1 MENENTEEEGS
12 KDHLLVIGDAGEN
25 TVGSGSE
32 YKTVRSLDIFAHPR
46 RPLHLSNI
54 LNV

>member
-1 MENENTEEEGS
+1 MENKNTEEEGTE
-12 KDHLLVIGDAGEN
+12 DHLLVIGVAGGN

-32 YKTVRSLDIFAHPR
+32 YKTVRSLDNLAHPR
-46 RPLHLSNI
+46 RPLHLSNT